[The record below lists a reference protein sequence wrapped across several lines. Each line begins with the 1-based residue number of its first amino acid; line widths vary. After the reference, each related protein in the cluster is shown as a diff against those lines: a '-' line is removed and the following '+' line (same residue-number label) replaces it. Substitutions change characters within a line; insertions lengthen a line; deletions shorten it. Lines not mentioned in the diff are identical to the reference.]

1 MAAGPGSAMHAVFS
15 VAGEVAKLSVAGGVA
30 KVAATGDGAVR

>member
-1 MAAGPGSAMHAVFS
+1 MHAVFS